1 MIFPPEET
9 LLPRSSPRVL
19 QAYYTPRAAP
29 LPVNSREIFIH
40 DIASARAL
48 SMAWKTSGNNG
59 IRLMMR
65 IYAQQAAIYIK
76 YIRNEYKNAKSEN
89 VRV

>member
-29 LPVNSREIFIH
+29 VAMNAREIFMQ
-40 DIASARAL
+40 DLASARAF
-48 SMAWKTSGNNG
+48 SMAWKVSGNQAM
-59 IRLMMR
+59 RLMMR
-65 IYAQQAAIYIK
+65 IYAQQAAVYIK
-76 YIRNEYKNAKSEN
+76 YIRNEYKNAKSDN

>member
-29 LPVNSREIFIH
+29 VAMNAR
-40 DIASARAL
+40 DILMKDLASARAFP
-48 SMAWKTSGNNG
+48 MAWKVSGNQVM
-59 IRLMMR
+59 RLMMR

-76 YIRNEYKNAKSEN
+76 YIRNEYKNAKSDN